1 MRLLETCT
9 NLQYLEDLKKY
20 FQPNL
25 ENIRS
30 IHIIRIFLYTS
41 ADIPTSSTLLALLK
55 LRTDKGVCV
64 GGGGVLQCNDCSLS
78 IMIYHLR
85 AAFALYQMI

>member
-1 MRLLETCT
+1 MIILLSKTVGSLETCK
-9 NLQYLEDLKKY
+9 NLQYLEDLNKY

-55 LRTDKGVCV
+55 LRTDTGV
-64 GGGGVLQCNDCSLS
+64 GGGGITVQLL
-78 IMIYHLR
+78 
-85 AAFALYQMI
+85 